1 MKDVA
6 RSLLRSVAPTLGT
19 AIGGPFGGMA
29 ARAVSEKLLGKP
41 DASESELE
49 RALLGASPEQLAEI
63 KKIEADFKAQM
74 KQLDVDLERIAA
86 DDRASA
92 RKREES
98 VGGFAVPAIAAV
110 VIVGFFA
117 AVFASLLGFAQV
129 ESAMA
134 GTLVG
139 FVAAKAEQ
147 VVSYYFGSSAGS
159 AKKNEMLRGRN

>member
-1 MKDVA
+1 MRNAAK
-6 RSLLRSVAPTLGT
+6 SLLRTVAPALGT
-19 AIGGPFGGMA
+19 AVGGPMGGVA
-29 ARAVSEKLLGKP
+29 ARAISEQLLGKP
-41 DASESELE
+41 DASENEIE
-49 RALLGASPEQLAEI
+49 RALLGASPEQLAEL
-63 KKIEADFKAQM
+63 KKVEADFKAQM

-92 RKREES
+92 RQREAS
-98 VGGFAVPAIAAV
+98 VGGFAVPAIAAI

-159 AKKNEMLRGRN
+159 AQKNDLLRQR

>member
-1 MKDVA
+1 MKNA
-6 RSLLRSVAPTLGT
+6 AKNLLRTVAPALGT
-19 AIGGPFGGMA
+19 AIGGPMGGIA
-29 ARAVSEKLLGKP
+29 ARAVSEQLLGKP
-41 DASESELE
+41 DASESEIE
-49 RALLGASPEQLAEI
+49 RALLGASPEQLAEL
-63 KKIEADFKAQM
+63 KKVEAYFTAKM
-74 KQLDVDLERIAA
+74 KELDVDLERIAA
-86 DDRASA
+86 EDRASA
-92 RKREES
+92 RKREAT
-98 VGGFAVPAIAAV
+98 VGGFAVPAIAAI

-159 AKKNEMLRGRN
+159 AQKNEMLRRG

>member
-1 MKDVA
+1 MRNAAK
-6 RSLLRSVAPTLGT
+6 SLLRTVAPALGT
-19 AIGGPFGGMA
+19 AVGGPMGGVA
-29 ARAVSEKLLGKP
+29 ARAISEKLLGKP
-41 DASESELE
+41 DASESEIE
-49 RALLGASPEQLAEI
+49 RALLGASPEQLAEL
-63 KKIEADFKAQM
+63 KKVEADFKAQM

-92 RKREES
+92 RNREAS
-98 VGGFAVPAIAAV
+98 VGGFAVPAIAAI

-159 AKKNEMLRGRN
+159 AQKNDLLRQR